1 MTLNKKICVVGAG
14 NWGFNHIKTLSKLK
28 SLSGVVETQDS
39 KIKKI
44 KETFQC
50 NVHSNLEDALKSNYD
65 GFVVATPASTHY
77 KLGMQIINSKKPLL
91 IEKPLALNSRDA
103 NELVCKAKENNV
115 NLMVGHLL
123 LFHPSIIKIKEMIL
137 NHKIGK
143 LQYIYSNRLNL
154 GTIRTEENVFWS
166 FAPHD
171 ISIFN
176 YFTDSEPIEVKS
188 FGGDFIQKGIHDTTI
203 TSFKYKNNIKAHIFV
218 SWLHPFKEHR
228 LIVIGSKGMLRYE
241 DSTSNK
247 ELIFYNKG
255 VNWEN
260 GIPIKKDGESK
271 VISVNQ
277 KMPLTE
283 ELKYFINNL
292 DSTFDISNGLSGLSV
307 VKILEKSSL
316 TLGE

>member
-1 MTLNKKICVVGAG
+1 MIT
-14 NWGFNHIKTLSKLK
+14 
-28 SLSGVVETQDS
+28 D
-39 KIKKI
+39 
-44 KETFQC
+44 
-50 NVHSNLEDALKSNYD
+50 NY
-65 GFVVATPASTHY
+65 
-77 KLGMQIINSKKPLL
+77 
-91 IEKPLALNSRDA
+91 
-103 NELVCKAKENNV
+103 
-115 NLMVGHLL
+115 
-123 LFHPSIIKIKEMIL
+123 
-137 NHKIGK
+137 IGK

-176 YFTDSEPIEVKS
+176 YLTDNEPSEVQS
-188 FGGDFIQKGIHDTTI
+188 FGGDFIQQGIHDTTI
-203 TSFKYKNNIKAHIFV
+203 TSFVYNNNVKAHIFV

-241 DSTSNK
+241 DSSQNK
-247 ELIFYNKG
+247 ELIFYDKG

-271 VISVNQ
+271 VVSFDK

-283 ELKYFINNL
+283 ELLYFINNL
-292 DSTFDISNGLSGLSV
+292 DTNFDISNGKSGLSV

-316 TLGE
+316 TLEKTNEK